1 MQPWRQ
7 VLAAGEESRASH
19 LRAGSCQPVKDESDQ
34 PSTGAPRSIETT
46 NRIQARI
53 PPRWKETKK
62 ETVLRAFGGKRPK
75 KETQLVALA

>member
-7 VLAAGEESRASH
+7 ILAAGEEARASE
-19 LRAGSCQPVKDESDQ
+19 LQGGTCQPVKDESDQ

-46 NRIQARI
+46 NRTQARVAS
-53 PPRWKETKK
+53 RWKETKK
-62 ETVLRAFGGKRPK
+62 ETVLCAFGGKRPR